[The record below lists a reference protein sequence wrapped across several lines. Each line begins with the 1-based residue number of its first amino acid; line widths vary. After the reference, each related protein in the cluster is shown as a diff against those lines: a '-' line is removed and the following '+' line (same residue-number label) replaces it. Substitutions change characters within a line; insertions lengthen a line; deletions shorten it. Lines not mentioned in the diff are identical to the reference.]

1 MKRAK
6 ETEVNRPKH
15 AGYKL
20 QIKKKKTNIPQK
32 INSLLE
38 ESAHC
43 TILFHVLISNLNENI
58 KLSLLKLDCDRKLLS
73 HFNPAVRNVTVLETK
88 STGYTAL
95 HYRRTFFLKNCSSE
109 SSSENML
116 C

>member
-6 ETEVNRPKH
+6 ETKVNRPKH
-15 AGYKL
+15 AGYKP
-20 QIKKKKTNIPQK
+20 QIKEKKTNITQK

-43 TILFHVLISNLNENI
+43 TMLFHIFISNLNENI
-58 KLSLLKLDCDRKLLS
+58 KCSLVILDCDRKLIS
-73 HFNPAVRNVTVLETK
+73 HFNPAIRNVTVLETK
-88 STGYTAL
+88 STGSTSAL
-95 HYRRTFFLKNCSSE
+95 WKDFFLKNCSSE
-109 SSSENML
+109 SSSENLL